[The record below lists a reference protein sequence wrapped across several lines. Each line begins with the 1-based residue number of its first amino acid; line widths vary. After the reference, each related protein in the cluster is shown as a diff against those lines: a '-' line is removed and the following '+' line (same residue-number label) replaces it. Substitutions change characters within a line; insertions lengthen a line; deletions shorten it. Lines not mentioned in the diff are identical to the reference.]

1 MLLLGGAW
9 WEEGECKV
17 CNSRNTYNCLEEM
30 CTTALHEGAFWDAM
44 DGRCRMCTWDNTY
57 YCPEEMCTA
66 DLHEGALPH
75 IWQCDP

>member
-17 CNSRNTYNCLEEM
+17 CNWRSPSDCPEEM
-30 CTTALHEGAFWDAM
+30 CTTDLHEGAFWDAM

-66 DLHEGALPH
+66 DLHEGALPYT
-75 IWQCDP
+75 WQCDP